1 MHHFSVWAPRR
12 KKVTLDVD
20 GKQVP
25 MKGPSSRGFW
35 SVDVQDAGPGSDYA
49 FLLDEDPMPYPDP
62 RSFWQPK
69 DVHSHSRVLNHQSF
83 KWTDQKFR
91 AIPLPSAV
99 LYEMHLGTFTE
110 GGTFDSAIE
119 KLDYLCD
126 LGITHIEVL
135 PVAAY
140 EGGFSWGYDGVAPY
154 AVDESYG
161 GPDAA
166 KRFIDAAHGKG
177 LGVVLDVVYNH
188 FGPAGNYTNQF
199 GPYYTEKHVTPW
211 GAAINFEEGGS
222 DEVRRYFIDNAL
234 MWLRDYHFDGLRLDA
249 THELIDRSAM
259 HVLEQLAREVAD
271 LSASVG
277 RCLFLIAES
286 DLNNPRV
293 VTSLEANGYGM
304 DAQWSDDFHHAL
316 YSILAQ
322 EQFGYF
328 EDFGSVSDLA
338 HTLKHTFLY
347 EGQYSKFRL
356 KNQGRPVVNL
366 SYHHFVGFIQ
376 NHDQI
381 GNRAKGE
388 RVQQIIGTRKAKLAA
403 GVVMTAA
410 FLPMIFMGEE
420 YGADTPWMYFA
431 DFQSEEL
438 RNAVREGRK
447 RDFSAFGFGDDVPAP
462 EDPATFEASKLNWEE
477 LDQPA
482 HHDMLHWYRSLIHL
496 RRKTL
501 ALNLGDPSRMEVQSN
516 EEGRWIYTD
525 RGDIRTVINFADA
538 MTRFP
543 MPAGCELML
552 SSDAAPDRV
561 DGGILVPEMSMAIYR
576 MPPRPQYSEPPQ

>member
-12 KKVTLDVD
+12 NRVTLEVD
-20 GKQVP
+20 GTKVS
-25 MKGPSSRGFW
+25 MHGPSSRGFW
-35 SVDVQDAGPGSDYA
+35 SVDVPEAGHGSDYA
-49 FLLDEDPMPYPDP
+49 FLLDEDPTPYPDP

-69 DVHSHSRVLNHQSF
+69 DVHSHSRVLDHHRF
-83 KWTDQKFR
+83 TWTDEKFR

-99 LYEMHLGTFTE
+99 IYEMHVGTFTQ

-119 KLDYLCD
+119 RLDYLCE
-126 LGITHIEVL
+126 LGITHIEIL
-135 PVAAY
+135 PIAGF
-140 EGGFSWGYDGVAPY
+140 EGEFSWGYDGVANY
-154 AVDESYG
+154 APDEAYG
-161 GPDAA
+161 GPEAT
-166 KRFIDAAHGKG
+166 KRFVDAAHNKG
-177 LGVVLDVVYNH
+177 IAVILDVVYNH

-222 DEVRRYFIDNAL
+222 DQVRRYFIDNAL

-259 HVLEQLAREVAD
+259 HFLEQLAREVED

-316 YSILAQ
+316 FSILAQ
-322 EQFGYF
+322 EQVGYF
-328 EDFGSVSDLA
+328 EDFGSISDLA

-356 KNQGRPVVNL
+356 KHHGRPVINL

-381 GNRAKGE
+381 GNRARGE
-388 RVQQIIGTRKAKLAA
+388 RVHMIVGKQAAKLAA
-403 GVVMTAA
+403 GVVLTAP

-438 RNAVREGRK
+438 RKAVREGRK
-447 RDFSAFGFGDDVPAP
+447 RDFASFGFGEDVPNP
-462 EDPATFEASKLNWEE
+462 EDPATFQASKLNWKE
-477 LDQPA
+477 LDEPA
-482 HHDMLHWYRSLIHL
+482 HKEMHRWYRDLIHL

-501 ALNLGDPSRMEVQSN
+501 ALNLGDPMRMDVVSS

-525 RGDIRTVINFADA
+525 RGDIRTVINFSDA
-538 MTRFP
+538 SVRFD
-543 MPAGCELML
+543 MPAHSELLL
-552 SSDAAPDRV
+552 SSDIAPGRV
-561 DGGILVPEMSMAIYR
+561 DGGVLTPAMSMAIYHI
-576 MPPRPQYSEPPQ
+576 PPRASLAEPPQ